1 MVTIK
6 NKKPAVSTTAPIAGK
21 SKLAERVHSSTGKK
35 YSLTKVQVEIV
46 VSELLEEI
54 KKSLI
59 KGEEVRFPNYFS
71 LKTFMAKPRTAM
83 NLQTKKKMMIP
94 AKKRAQFKISTD
106 LKERIAKGK

>member
-1 MVTIK
+1 MVTT
-6 NKKPAVSTTAPIAGK
+6 KKSVVSKAASIAGK
-21 SKLAERVHSSTGKK
+21 SKLTERVHGSIGKK
-35 YSLTKVQVEIV
+35 HSLTRIQVEMVIG
-46 VSELLEEI
+46 ELLEEI

-83 NLQTKKKMMIP
+83 NLQTKKKMTIP

-106 LKERIAKGK
+106 LKERIAKGR

>member
-1 MVTIK
+1 MVTT
-6 NKKPAVSTTAPIAGK
+6 KKSAVSSTASIAGK
-21 SKLAERVHSSTGKK
+21 SKLVERVHNSTGKK
-35 YSLTKVQVEIV
+35 HSLTKIQVETVI
-46 VSELLEEI
+46 SELLEEI

-71 LKTFMAKPRTAM
+71 LKTFMSKPRTAM

-94 AKKRAQFKISTD
+94 AKKRAQFKISAD

>member
-1 MVTIK
+1 MVTT
-6 NKKPAVSTTAPIAGK
+6 KKPAASSAASIAGK
-21 SKLAERVHSSTGKK
+21 SKLAERIHVSIGKK
-35 YSLTKVQVEIV
+35 HSLTKIQVETVI
-46 VSELLEEI
+46 SQLLEEI

-83 NLQTKKKMMIP
+83 NLQTKKKMTIP